1 MFYQNMERIKNG
13 DERKEIGKGKVSR
26 FRLLKENHGERLK
39 KWGSIYTPLQKKG
52 YRETYTLAKS
62 LSL

>member
-1 MFYQNMERIKNG
+1 
-13 DERKEIGKGKVSR
+13 
-26 FRLLKENHGERLK
+26 LKETPGERLK